1 MPRKSAEA
9 IAGEIWRNQHYRRPH
24 PKPPAS
30 LDERGRK
37 YWRDIVE
44 SKPPE
49 YFDVANQLYLEQL
62 CHSFA
67 HSDLI
72 WAEVNRLDPSD
83 PTQFRRY
90 RSLLVMAFRQTQ
102 VASLMLTKLRLLPTR
117 YMAEKAASGRQSV
130 CTEPLLMGKPRP
142 PWEDD

>member
-1 MPRKSAEA
+1 MPRKSMEA
-9 IAGEIWRNQHYRRPH
+9 LAGEYWRAQRTPRPPH

-37 YWRDIVE
+37 HWREIVA

-67 HSDLI
+67 HADWI

-83 PTQFRRY
+83 PKQFRRY
-90 RSLLVMAFRQTQ
+90 RSLLVMACRQTS
-102 VASLMLTKLRLLPTR
+102 VASLMLTKLRLLPTK
-117 YMAEKAASGRQSV
+117 YMAEKGGRERIS
-130 CTEPLLMGKPRP
+130 TEPP
-142 PWEDD
+142 PWETGE